1 MSYDIYVQKF
11 VRGES
16 DFIPFDEL
24 NLVLQKYGRIEEGD
38 FGFEFI
44 SIVGEVCDCAFLSGE
59 SLNSITGISFERPT
73 ESDILPNII
82 FDLLSIENT
91 CFFGTD
97 LQYCQSRTEMKSDLP
112 ESILNSAEN
121 GLQIITTSHEAWPLR

>member
-1 MSYDIYVQKF
+1 MSYEIYIQKF
-11 VRGES
+11 ANGES
-16 DFIPFDEL
+16 DFIPFNEL

-44 SIVGEVCDCAFLSGE
+44 SAVGDVCDCAFLSGE
-59 SLNSITGISFERPT
+59 TLNSITGVSFERPT
-73 ESDILPNII
+73 ASDILPNII

-97 LQYCQSRTEMKSDLP
+97 LQYCQSRTEMKSHLP
-112 ESILNSAEN
+112 ESILNASEN
-121 GLQIITTSHEAWPLR
+121 GLEIITTPYEAWPLR